1 MTRDTRPY
9 IDDKNRGLNIKFYTL
24 FYIIGLLLQFN
35 RSCRNQK
42 TPDPALLFL
51 NSCNTY
57 HNTAESAVL

>member
-35 RSCRNQK
+35 RRVDAKELLTRQ
-42 TPDPALLFL
+42 LLFL